1 MKYKLKSEQVQVHAD
16 DILITGRTIEE
27 HDRKLHKVF
36 RLIEENGLTL
46 NNEKCI
52 LQATETSYLGYVV
65 SDEGIKPDPKCVEAI
80 KQFREPKDQNKVRQ
94 FLGMA
99 NMSSNS
105 SDKE

>member
-1 MKYKLKSEQVQVHAD
+1 MKYKLKSEQVQVHPD

-27 HDRKLHKVF
+27 HDRNLHKVL

-46 NNEKCI
+46 NKEKCI

-80 KQFREPKDQNKVRQ
+80 KQFREPKNKNEVRQ